1 MRTDGTN
8 HLRRAKSMKIGFL
21 SGVTKPAH
29 EGANALVLKSHSE
42 PPAVVLLKS
51 TFSAALAEKE
61 LEQKV
66 RDFLSNSWMLNDA
79 LYEAAED
86 IAKDDSIT
94 DKQAALRDAVNEYII
109 TLQQAAGISMNKAKG
124 GKTEDGEVFPVSDYA
139 YVPDPEKPSTWK
151 LRLTATPGGEPDARI
166 VGAALA
172 ALGPG
177 YRGNKVEIPE
187 ADLAGVKNKVRS
199 AWKKLHPDQEVPQV
213 LKTAEEIEMSELELE
228 KYKALAEMNDVHKA
242 YHNSLPESDQ
252 EAFRKMDATARDA
265 LVTMAKQADESFTT
279 IAGQV
284 VQKSVAGPMYDV
296 LKSQD
301 EQLRKAQTEAALAK
315 AKETVNA
322 DFAHIPGE
330 MVQKTQMVMT
340 LERLPEA
347 DRKFLVEK
355 LKQAD
360 ELWKARKEPAAPNGS
375 GKGSSALEDMINEW
389 LKANPGKTRTQA
401 MQAISATKKGQEAIE
416 AMRGDE

>member
-124 GKTEDGEVFPVSDYA
+124 GKTEGGEVFLASDYA

-199 AWKKLHPDQEVPQV
+199 AWKKLHRTRKY
-213 LKTAEEIEMSELELE
+213 LK
-228 KYKALAEMNDVHKA
+228 
-242 YHNSLPESDQ
+242 
-252 EAFRKMDATARDA
+252 F
-265 LVTMAKQADESFTT
+265 
-279 IAGQV
+279 
-284 VQKSVAGPMYDV
+284 
-296 LKSQD
+296 
-301 EQLRKAQTEAALAK
+301 
-315 AKETVNA
+315 
-322 DFAHIPGE
+322 
-330 MVQKTQMVMT
+330 
-340 LERLPEA
+340 
-347 DRKFLVEK
+347 
-355 LKQAD
+355 
-360 ELWKARKEPAAPNGS
+360 
-375 GKGSSALEDMINEW
+375 
-389 LKANPGKTRTQA
+389 
-401 MQAISATKKGQEAIE
+401 
-416 AMRGDE
+416 

>member
-124 GKTEDGEVFPVSDYA
+124 
-139 YVPDPEKPSTWK
+139 
-151 LRLTATPGGEPDARI
+151 
-166 VGAALA
+166 
-172 ALGPG
+172 
-177 YRGNKVEIPE
+177 
-187 ADLAGVKNKVRS
+187 VKNKVRS

-213 LKTAEEIEMSELELE
+213 LKTAEEIEMSELE

-301 EQLRKAQTEAALAK
+301 KQLRKAQTEAALAK
-315 AKETVNA
+315 AEKTVNT

-347 DRKFLVEK
+347 DRNFLVEK

>member
-1 MRTDGTN
+1 
-8 HLRRAKSMKIGFL
+8 
-21 SGVTKPAH
+21 
-29 EGANALVLKSHSE
+29 
-42 PPAVVLLKS
+42 
-51 TFSAALAEKE
+51 
-61 LEQKV
+61 
-66 RDFLSNSWMLNDA
+66 
-79 LYEAAED
+79 
-86 IAKDDSIT
+86 
-94 DKQAALRDAVNEYII
+94 
-109 TLQQAAGISMNKAKG
+109 
-124 GKTEDGEVFPVSDYA
+124 
-139 YVPDPEKPSTWK
+139 
-151 LRLTATPGGEPDARI
+151 
-166 VGAALA
+166 
-172 ALGPG
+172 
-177 YRGNKVEIPE
+177 
-187 ADLAGVKNKVRS
+187 
-199 AWKKLHPDQEVPQV
+199 
-213 LKTAEEIEMSELELE
+213 MSELE

-347 DRKFLVEK
+347 DRNFLVEK

>member
-1 MRTDGTN
+1 MRTDGTT

-29 EGANALVLKSHSE
+29 EGANALMLKSHSE

-79 LYEAAED
+79 LYESAED

-109 TLQQAAGISMNKAKG
+109 TLQQAAGISLNKAKE
-124 GKTEDGEVFPVSDYA
+124 GKTEDGKVFPASDYA
-139 YVPDPEKPSTWK
+139 YVPDPEKSSTWK
-151 LRLTATPGGEPDARI
+151 LRLTSTPGGKPDTQI

-177 YRGNKVEIPE
+177 FRGNKVEIPE
-187 ADLAGVKNKVRS
+187 ADLAGVKNKVRA
-199 AWKKLHPDQEVPQV
+199 AWKELHPDQEIPQV
-213 LKTAEEIEMSELELE
+213 LKTAEEIEMSELE
-228 KYKALAEMNDVHKA
+228 KFKALAEMSDTHKA
-242 YHNSLPESDQ
+242 YHNSLPETDQ

-265 LVTMAKQADESFTT
+265 LVTMAKSADESFTT

-315 AKETVNA
+315 AEKTVNA

-330 MVQKTQMVMT
+330 MVQKTQMVLT

-347 DRKFLVEK
+347 DRNFLVEK

-360 ELWKARKEPAAPNGS
+360 DLWKARKEPAAPSGQ

-389 LKANPGKTRTQA
+389 MKANPGKTRTQA
-401 MQAISATKKGQEAIE
+401 MQSVSSTKKGQEAIE
-416 AMRGDE
+416 EMRGDE

>member
-42 PPAVVLLKS
+42 PPAVALLKS

-124 GKTEDGEVFPVSDYA
+124 GKTEGGEVFPASDYA

-213 LKTAEEIEMSELELE
+213 LKTAEEIEMSELE

>member
-1 MRTDGTN
+1 MRTDGTT

-29 EGANALVLKSHSE
+29 EGANALILKSHSE

-79 LYEAAED
+79 LYESAED

-109 TLQQAAGISMNKAKG
+109 TLQQAAGISLNKAKG
-124 GKTEDGEVFPVSDYA
+124 GKTEDGEVFPASDYA
-139 YVPDPEKPSTWK
+139 YVPDSEKPSTWK
-151 LRLTATPGGEPDARI
+151 LRLTSTPGGKPDARI

-187 ADLAGVKNKVRS
+187 ADLVSVKNKVRA
-199 AWKKLHPDQEVPQV
+199 AWKELHPDQEVPQV
-213 LKTAEEIEMSELELE
+213 LKTAEEIEMSELE
-228 KYKALAEMNDVHKA
+228 KFKALAEMSDTHKA
-242 YHNSLPESDQ
+242 YHNSLPETDQ

-265 LVTMAKQADESFTT
+265 LVTMAKMADESFTT

-315 AKETVNA
+315 AEKTVNA

-347 DRKFLVEK
+347 ERNFLVEK

-360 ELWKARKEPAAPNGS
+360 DLWKARKEPAAPNGS
-375 GKGSSALEDMINEW
+375 GKGSNALEDMINEW
-389 LKANPGKTRTQA
+389 MKANPGKTRTQA
-401 MQAISATKKGQEAIE
+401 MQAVSSTKKGQEAID

>member
-66 RDFLSNSWMLNDA
+66 CDFLSNSWMLNDA

-86 IAKDDSIT
+86 IAKDDSVT

-109 TLQQAAGISMNKAKG
+109 TLQQAAGISLNKAKG
-124 GKTEDGEVFPVSDYA
+124 G
-139 YVPDPEKPSTWK
+139 
-151 LRLTATPGGEPDARI
+151 
-166 VGAALA
+166 
-172 ALGPG
+172 
-177 YRGNKVEIPE
+177 
-187 ADLAGVKNKVRS
+187 
-199 AWKKLHPDQEVPQV
+199 EVPQV
-213 LKTAEEIEMSELELE
+213 LKTAEEIEMSELE

-347 DRKFLVEK
+347 DRNFLVEK

>member
-42 PPAVVLLKS
+42 PPAVALLKS

-124 GKTEDGEVFPVSDYA
+124 GKTEDGEV
-139 YVPDPEKPSTWK
+139 
-151 LRLTATPGGEPDARI
+151 
-166 VGAALA
+166 
-172 ALGPG
+172 
-177 YRGNKVEIPE
+177 
-187 ADLAGVKNKVRS
+187 
-199 AWKKLHPDQEVPQV
+199 PQV
-213 LKTAEEIEMSELELE
+213 LKTAEEIEMSELE

-315 AKETVNA
+315 AEKTVNA

-340 LERLPEA
+340 LESLPEA